1 MTRLTL
7 HGIIVHRLS
16 PWNTN
21 AKMMV
26 QHRNTKN
33 ITKLWHLRTPNPTQI
48 PCLNGPYNTSRRRH
62 HPSWT
67 CDGGGGTRGAC
78 LPSWRSA
85 WPNGASCLQNKDL
98 QCERQM
104 IQWTLKKHMQET
116 MILWM
121 SISMIFTRISQCTM
135 RQQLSNEHCERM
147 WKNNILYCTLDS
159 TRHHG
164 TPEIL
169 WNRTA
174 AHYPAATVPPFLAP
188 LREEARRRRLG
199 AMVYEVQHNLN
210 RKEREQT
217 HDMMNVSTRRK
228 TKTEDGKTRDLPTA
242 RKRTGFTKM
251 HSTSQY
257 IMTHPNTNDLI
268 SESTILYDTT

>member
-1 MTRLTL
+1 
-7 HGIIVHRLS
+7 
-16 PWNTN
+16 
-21 AKMMV
+21 
-26 QHRNTKN
+26 
-33 ITKLWHLRTPNPTQI
+33 
-48 PCLNGPYNTSRRRH
+48 
-62 HPSWT
+62 
-67 CDGGGGTRGAC
+67 
-78 LPSWRSA
+78 
-85 WPNGASCLQNKDL
+85 
-98 QCERQM
+98 
-104 IQWTLKKHMQET
+104 

-217 HDMMNVSTRRK
+217 HDMMNVPTRRK

-257 IMTHPNTNDLI
+257 IITHPNTNDLI
-268 SESTILYDTT
+268 SESAILYDTT

>member
-1 MTRLTL
+1 
-7 HGIIVHRLS
+7 
-16 PWNTN
+16 
-21 AKMMV
+21 
-26 QHRNTKN
+26 
-33 ITKLWHLRTPNPTQI
+33 
-48 PCLNGPYNTSRRRH
+48 
-62 HPSWT
+62 
-67 CDGGGGTRGAC
+67 
-78 LPSWRSA
+78 
-85 WPNGASCLQNKDL
+85 
-98 QCERQM
+98 
-104 IQWTLKKHMQET
+104 

-121 SISMIFTRISQCTM
+121 SISMIFTRISQYTM

-257 IMTHPNTNDLI
+257 IITHPNTNDLI
-268 SESTILYDTT
+268 SESAILYDTTWPTALPQLPWPRGMNTVTCMNTGKTRDSQ